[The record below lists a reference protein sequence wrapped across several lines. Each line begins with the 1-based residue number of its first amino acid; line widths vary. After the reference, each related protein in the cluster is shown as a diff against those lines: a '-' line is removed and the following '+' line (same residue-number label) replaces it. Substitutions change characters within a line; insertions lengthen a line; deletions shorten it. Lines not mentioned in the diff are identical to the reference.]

1 MTGLSAAE
9 REALETAF
17 LVGLGRQPLAVPAL
31 AAGAAENE
39 VALACLG
46 LLAQRRRFDRPRPV
60 PPPPAAP
67 RTARDD
73 GRAILEA
80 EAGRLLQRFV
90 AGCVGAHAAPLLE
103 AAVAR
108 LAASGRRPHPFQVG
122 RFLAA
127 LKKQG
132 CGFGP
137 REQAY
142 LAEIAAVVEP
152 AAPAVADLGA
162 IDAGNWTGFPRQIRV
177 QFIAALR
184 LRDPAAARQL
194 VASTLAAEPANVR
207 AELVGALGSG
217 IGPDD
222 RAFLEGLAGDRAQT
236 VRDAAARLLSR
247 VPGTPSHGERVARA
261 VAALRVTPAGLV
273 PVDQGASVL
282 QLETLF
288 DGLTVEAVAERF
300 ASSSTDFIVKIA
312 PAAEALLLALAQLAA
327 STGRLDLV
335 TPLIA
340 AARSGGGSWTRY
352 TSILAVKLSGAPD
365 EARSALI
372 AALAPFGNDPFPRA
386 ADWRALARLCGGPL
400 PPALAAPI
408 LESTGC
414 QAFLESLGDEASPRR
429 HEVDADLAAFA
440 AVLPAPTLSR
450 LVDAIGPAAPVAARV
465 VAAFAAF
472 ATAL

>member
-9 REALETAF
+9 REALVTAF

-31 AAGAAENE
+31 AAGAAEDE

-46 LLAQRRRFDRPRPV
+46 LLAQRRRFDRPGPV

-67 RTARDD
+67 RIARDD

-247 VPGTPSHGERVARA
+247 VPRTPSHGERVARA

-312 PAAEALLLALAQLAA
+312 PAAEALLLALAQL
-327 STGRLDLV
+327 
-335 TPLIA
+335 A

-440 AVLPAPTLSR
+440 AVLPAPALSR